1 MLTIDP
7 ARRLAQSMG
16 IDSLDNTPRRVKG
29 VDGRRRTARHD
40 ARHEA
45 HLRRDRRGAR
55 GRASGPRAILDNPF
69 YQSLSAGFA
78 GTQEYMAMEKLG
90 QLRARDEWD
99 LIVVDTP
106 PSRSAL
112 DFLDAPKR
120 LGSFLDGKFIRLLMA
135 PAKVGGRAG
144 MKFLN
149 VGMSMMTGTLGKL
162 LGGQLLR
169 DVQTFVAAMDTMF
182 GGFRTRADATYKLL
196 QAPGTAFLVVAA
208 PERDALREAAYFVER
223 LAAEDMPLA
232 GLVLNRVHGS
242 GAARLSAE
250 RALAAAENLE
260 ERRIVDQEG
269 GKAGLRNSPD
279 TYGSSESPE
288 RPRHR
293 APDAGSRRPSSG
305 ATRPERHA
313 TDRIR
318 RPTGPTRSVDQ
329 LTAGLLRLHAERM
342 QLLAREQR
350 TRDRF
355 TALHPEVAVAE
366 VAALPGDVHDLA
378 GLRDIGEPA
387 RGRCRAAG
395 RSCLRPTADCPAP
408 ADRAGSPPHAADAR
422 SAHRR
427 VVLVHPRRPSSGQHA
442 RAPLVLDARGLQQPA
457 PGSDRGTPAQQCAA
471 LPLRHSAPHAEL
483 DAVVQRIGQALRAHR
498 ASGAHRLGPV
508 LRCSLNEQFIRIG
521 SAAGCLRTPV
531 GYPAHTGAV
540 LSRIE
545 APPRRQRHIHRCQ
558 LRTLRKVGTAQ
569 HPLRAQS

>member
-1 MLTIDP
+1 MSPDPAATQERRLAPARVLDVDPLLDDPDTRIVVCCGSGGVGKTTTAAALGLRAAERGRKVVVLTIDP

-29 VDGRRRTARHD
+29 VEGDGELHAMMLDMKRTFD
-40 ARHEA
+40 EIVEA
-45 HLRRDRRGAR
+45 HADPE
-55 GRASGPRAILDNPF
+55 RAAAILGNPF

-90 QLRARDEWD
+90 QLRAKEEWD

-120 LGSFLDGKFIRLLMA
+120 LGSFLDGKLIRVLLA

-149 VGMSMMTGTLGKL
+149 VGMSMMAGVLGKV
-162 LGGQLLR
+162 LGGQLLK
-169 DVQTFVAAMDTMF
+169 DVQTFVAAMDSMF

-242 GAARLSAE
+242 GATQLSAE
-250 RALAAAENLE
+250 RALDAAENLVDA
-260 ERRIVDQEG
+260 RIVDQDD
-269 GKAGLRNSPD
+269 GKAGLRNSPE
-279 TYGSSESPE
+279 TYGSSGTPRSSDPSASGAAPTASDDPSGTTPAPGGDRGDGGDADSGEE
-288 RPRHR
+288 RPV
-293 APDAGSRRPSSG
+293 
-305 ATRPERHA
+305 
-313 TDRIR
+313 DR
-318 RPTGPTRSVDQ
+318 

-342 QLLAREQR
+342 HLLFREQR

-378 GLRDIGEPA
+378 GLRDIGNRLADNRPELPGPA
-387 RGRCRAAG
+387 
-395 RSCLRPTADCPAP
+395 
-408 ADRAGSPPHAADAR
+408 
-422 SAHRR
+422 
-427 VVLVHPRRPSSGQHA
+427 
-442 RAPLVLDARGLQQPA
+442 
-457 PGSDRGTPAQQCAA
+457 
-471 LPLRHSAPHAEL
+471 
-483 DAVVQRIGQALRAHR
+483 
-498 ASGAHRLGPV
+498 GA
-508 LRCSLNEQFIRIG
+508 
-521 SAAGCLRTPV
+521 
-531 GYPAHTGAV
+531 
-540 LSRIE
+540 
-545 APPRRQRHIHRCQ
+545 
-558 LRTLRKVGTAQ
+558 
-569 HPLRAQS
+569 

>member
-1 MLTIDP
+1 MSPDPARPQEGARRLSPARVLDVDPLLEDPKTRIVVCCGSGGVGKTTTAAALGLRAAERGRKVVVLTIDP

-29 VDGRRRTARHD
+29 VDDSAGGELHAMMLDMKRTFD
-40 ARHEA
+40 EIVEA
-45 HLRRDRRGAR
+45 HADP
-55 GRASGPRAILDNPF
+55 GRAAAILGNPF

-120 LGSFLDGKFIRLLMA
+120 LGSFLDGKLIRLLLA

-149 VGMSMMTGTLGKL
+149 VGMSMMTGVLGKV
-162 LGGQLLR
+162 LGGQFLK
-169 DVQTFVAAMDTMF
+169 DVQTFVAAMDSMF

-242 GAARLSAE
+242 DADRLSAE

-260 ERRIVDQEG
+260 DRRIVDQDG
-269 GKAGLRNSPD
+269 GKAGVRNSPD
-279 TYGSSESPE
+279 VQGSSDAPEPSLSPAT
-288 RPRHR
+288 
-293 APDAGSRRPSSG
+293 APEADPSSETDLAPETEHASETGPASGSTPEPRPS
-305 ATRPERHA
+305 ADAPPEA
-313 TDRIR
+313 ADA
-318 RPTGPTRSVDQ
+318 PERSVDQ
-329 LTAGLLRLHAERM
+329 LAAGLLRLHADRM
-342 QLLAREQR
+342 HLLAREQR

-355 TALHPEVAVAE
+355 TARHPEVAVTE

-378 GLRDIGEPA
+378 GLRDIGDRLATSRPELPEP
-387 RGRCRAAG
+387 
-395 RSCLRPTADCPAP
+395 
-408 ADRAGSPPHAADAR
+408 
-422 SAHRR
+422 
-427 VVLVHPRRPSSGQHA
+427 
-442 RAPLVLDARGLQQPA
+442 
-457 PGSDRGTPAQQCAA
+457 
-471 LPLRHSAPHAEL
+471 
-483 DAVVQRIGQALRAHR
+483 
-498 ASGAHRLGPV
+498 GA
-508 LRCSLNEQFIRIG
+508 
-521 SAAGCLRTPV
+521 
-531 GYPAHTGAV
+531 
-540 LSRIE
+540 
-545 APPRRQRHIHRCQ
+545 
-558 LRTLRKVGTAQ
+558 
-569 HPLRAQS
+569 